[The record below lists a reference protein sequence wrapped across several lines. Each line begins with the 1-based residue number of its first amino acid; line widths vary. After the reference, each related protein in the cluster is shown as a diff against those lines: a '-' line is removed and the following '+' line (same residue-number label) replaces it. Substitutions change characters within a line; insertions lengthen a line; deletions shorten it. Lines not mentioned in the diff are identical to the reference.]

1 MTFIPLKHVVFV
13 PGPSWALFVYHTEVS
28 KANKYLDTQPP
39 LYSQRIRIV
48 TFSAEES
55 GPPVIIDNAIEM
67 LDHLEACFNLWIN
80 SELRQATVF
89 HIGDKPIGAPSLVI
103 EDLANGGVTL
113 GCKKAHGIPITGWW
127 LMPVS
132 SLIMVT
138 GHEETGIRT
147 VYEALAQLD
156 ASKETDFLTKANEV
170 YLQNISDRLITM
182 PGIPAIYDWELDPQY
197 LPYIPP
203 FFAYLVPRMITMLE
217 SVNTLACGIAFEMEP
232 ICAASLSTA
241 FGRPIAPFFIGPA
254 VDLTPPQQLDPDSPV
269 TQFLDR
275 SFAEKGVHS
284 VIYVA
289 FGTTFFPLPSSVSHL
304 MAALDEVPK
313 AGFRFVFALSSES
326 AGVDQEWM
334 DGHIEAGN
342 AIFPRWANQTAVLEH
357 PAIHYFLSHGG
368 WNSSTEALVRGVPMI
383 FWPFMGDQAT
393 NALQIAN
400 VHDCGFEL
408 LQVRTGPAKSKSYQN
423 GADVEIIGTD
433 DAVREEMRRILDLRL
448 PTISGIFL
456 HTYNG
461 TSPLKHVVFLSAPAW
476 SHLRPALKTALRT
489 VEKFPDLF
497 ISLFVY
503 HSELSNAN
511 KYLSNQQS
519 VCSRR
524 IKIVTGSSVKTAPTL
539 ATSNPME
546 MLDFLELSFKLW
558 ITSELQLG
566 SVIQVDGRPVDAPSV
581 IMEDVFNGG
590 MSLSCK
596 NEHNLPIV
604 GWWLATSAS
613 LMTKAADVL
622 VQLNKINFIS
632 TTFDWVLNISSQLLQ
647 NASDRLIN
655 IPGLPPH
662 REWELN
668 PQYFPFMPLFMAYL
682 VPRVTRIINE
692 VDAIACCTTLEMEPV
707 CAASLS
713 SSFEYPIESFF
724 IGPAVDLASPNHEND
739 SESLVTQFLNRA
751 YAEKGAH
758 SVIYIAFGTVFF
770 PSSGSIPH
778 LMAILDEIPKAGLKF
793 IFSLS
798 SASAKLEKAWMDAHI
813 AAGNAIFPHWT
824 NQTAVL
830 EHPASCFL
838 YFRLTKVLMNLALGD
853 TLFPISW
860 RMEFV
865 YRGARPWGSNDLL
878 AIYGESRSVET
889 CTGLTLPQVD
899 QPVNSMQIAEIHDC
913 GFELLQIRTGPAKS
927 KAYQN
932 GTEIEIAGTD
942 DAVRGEMKQILD
954 MSKGARGEQ
963 QRMNTRRLGR
973 TIRDSLSPGGSG
985 DLALED
991 FGAVLGLA
999 H

>member
-1 MTFIPLKHVVFV
+1 MNT
-13 PGPSWALFVYHTEVS
+13 PS
-28 KANKYLDTQPP
+28 
-39 LYSQRIRIV
+39 
-48 TFSAEES
+48 
-55 GPPVIIDNAIEM
+55 
-67 LDHLEACFNLWIN
+67 C
-80 SELRQATVF
+80 
-89 HIGDKPIGAPSLVI
+89 LV
-103 EDLANGGVTL
+103 G
-113 GCKKAHGIPITGWW
+113 
-127 LMPVS
+127 
-132 SLIMVT
+132 
-138 GHEETGIRT
+138 
-147 VYEALAQLD
+147 
-156 ASKETDFLTKANEV
+156 
-170 YLQNISDRLITM
+170 
-182 PGIPAIYDWELDPQY
+182 
-197 LPYIPP
+197 
-203 FFAYLVPRMITMLE
+203 
-217 SVNTLACGIAFEMEP
+217 
-232 ICAASLSTA
+232 
-241 FGRPIAPFFIGPA
+241 
-254 VDLTPPQQLDPDSPV
+254 
-269 TQFLDR
+269 
-275 SFAEKGVHS
+275 
-284 VIYVA
+284 
-289 FGTTFFPLPSSVSHL
+289 
-304 MAALDEVPK
+304 
-313 AGFRFVFALSSES
+313 
-326 AGVDQEWM
+326 
-334 DGHIEAGN
+334 
-342 AIFPRWANQTAVLEH
+342 
-357 PAIHYFLSHGG
+357 
-368 WNSSTEALVRGVPMI
+368 
-383 FWPFMGDQAT
+383 
-393 NALQIAN
+393 
-400 VHDCGFEL
+400 
-408 LQVRTGPAKSKSYQN
+408 
-423 GADVEIIGTD
+423 
-433 DAVREEMRRILDLRL
+433 L

-461 TSPLKHVVFLSAPAW
+461 TPPLKHVVFLSAPAW
-476 SHLRPALKTALRT
+476 SHLRPALKTALRM

-713 SSFEYPIESFF
+713 SSFKYPIESFF

-824 NQTAVL
+824 NQTAATHYFL
-830 EHPASCFL
+830 SHGGWSSC
-838 YFRLTKVLMNLALGD
+838 TEAL
-853 TLFPISW
+853 
-860 RMEFV
+860 V
-865 YRGARPWGSNDLL
+865 RGVPMIFWPF
-878 AIYGESRSVET
+878 
-889 CTGLTLPQVD
+889 TGD

>member
-1 MTFIPLKHVVFV
+1 
-13 PGPSWALFVYHTEVS
+13 
-28 KANKYLDTQPP
+28 
-39 LYSQRIRIV
+39 
-48 TFSAEES
+48 
-55 GPPVIIDNAIEM
+55 
-67 LDHLEACFNLWIN
+67 
-80 SELRQATVF
+80 
-89 HIGDKPIGAPSLVI
+89 
-103 EDLANGGVTL
+103 
-113 GCKKAHGIPITGWW
+113 
-127 LMPVS
+127 
-132 SLIMVT
+132 
-138 GHEETGIRT
+138 
-147 VYEALAQLD
+147 
-156 ASKETDFLTKANEV
+156 
-170 YLQNISDRLITM
+170 
-182 PGIPAIYDWELDPQY
+182 
-197 LPYIPP
+197 
-203 FFAYLVPRMITMLE
+203 
-217 SVNTLACGIAFEMEP
+217 
-232 ICAASLSTA
+232 
-241 FGRPIAPFFIGPA
+241 
-254 VDLTPPQQLDPDSPV
+254 
-269 TQFLDR
+269 
-275 SFAEKGVHS
+275 
-284 VIYVA
+284 
-289 FGTTFFPLPSSVSHL
+289 
-304 MAALDEVPK
+304 
-313 AGFRFVFALSSES
+313 
-326 AGVDQEWM
+326 
-334 DGHIEAGN
+334 
-342 AIFPRWANQTAVLEH
+342 
-357 PAIHYFLSHGG
+357 
-368 WNSSTEALVRGVPMI
+368 
-383 FWPFMGDQAT
+383 
-393 NALQIAN
+393 
-400 VHDCGFEL
+400 
-408 LQVRTGPAKSKSYQN
+408 
-423 GADVEIIGTD
+423 
-433 DAVREEMRRILDLRL
+433 
-448 PTISGIFL
+448 
-456 HTYNG
+456 
-461 TSPLKHVVFLSAPAW
+461 
-476 SHLRPALKTALRT
+476 
-489 VEKFPDLF
+489 
-497 ISLFVY
+497 
-503 HSELSNAN
+503 
-511 KYLSNQQS
+511 
-519 VCSRR
+519 
-524 IKIVTGSSVKTAPTL
+524 
-539 ATSNPME
+539 ME

-739 SESLVTQFLNRA
+739 SDSLVTQFLNRA

-824 NQTAVL
+824 NQTAATHYFL
-830 EHPASCFL
+830 SHGGWSSC
-838 YFRLTKVLMNLALGD
+838 TEAL
-853 TLFPISW
+853 
-860 RMEFV
+860 V
-865 YRGARPWGSNDLL
+865 RGVPMIFWPF
-878 AIYGESRSVET
+878 
-889 CTGLTLPQVD
+889 TGD